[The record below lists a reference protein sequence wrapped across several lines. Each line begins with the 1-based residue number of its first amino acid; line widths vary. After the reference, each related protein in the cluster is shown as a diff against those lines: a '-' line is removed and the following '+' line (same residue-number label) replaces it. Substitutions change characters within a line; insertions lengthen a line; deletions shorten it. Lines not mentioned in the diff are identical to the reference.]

1 MLIHRTTLLSQ
12 LITTR
17 LRSKMVGRRFENWHS
32 YSFPESIQARTF
44 APFCDDQYCIIR
56 IRECPLS
63 ALSKAIDVYPRTGMI
78 PTMHEQSPRHPAWY
92 LIHRLSH
99 QQVSLRR
106 TYMSRA
112 RLVVTCPYGEIGQLS
127 PKGSRSGSALGPHGR
142 RPLDSVQKYFQRFL
156 MAGHHKLGN
165 LKVSTSSARWHSAVR
180 RSIHY
185 TCPEKQPIIVRV
197 LVAFGGVVIRIT
209 SGTGATFQFCRCTMQ
224 WQRNLKLA
232 GV

>member
-1 MLIHRTTLLSQ
+1 M
-12 LITTR
+12 
-17 LRSKMVGRRFENWHS
+17 
-32 YSFPESIQARTF
+32 
-44 APFCDDQYCIIR
+44 
-56 IRECPLS
+56 S
-63 ALSKAIDVYPRTGMI
+63 ALSSQQSNRRVSTDRYDSNHARAIAAP
-78 PTMHEQSPRHPAWY
+78 S
-92 LIHRLSH
+92 
-99 QQVSLRR
+99 
-106 TYMSRA
+106 
-112 RLVVTCPYGEIGQLS
+112 RLVLDKSALSSTSKIITKDVHVESATGGHMYGEIGQLS

-165 LKVSTSSARWHSAVR
+165 LKVSTSSARWHSTVR

-209 SGTGATFQFCRCTMQ
+209 SGTSVTFQFCRCTMQ